1 MIKIWL
7 PKRSRKQR
15 ILNAAFSNLWSLLLS
30 NNWRIRSI
38 SSIWLKVIRI
48 GTGKKLR
55 ITKDRRSRSN
65 RKLALTNSLK
75 ISRDMSLHLS
85 IKEMKLWAIRTCLSL
100 HMSINLRP
108 YWIKDGTLNTSK
120 REKRKKMRLRL
131 IIKEAKKLSPKLE
144 GTRLCQLMKQ
154 VKMKPRKKIS
164 LRFSRRSSKSLC
176 KSLIIIYFYRQKKI

>member
-15 ILNAAFSNLWSLLLS
+15 ITNDAFSNLWSLLQS
-30 NNWRIRSI
+30 NNWKISCI
-38 SSIWLKVIRI
+38 SSIWSKVILI
-48 GTGKKLR
+48 GTGKKSL
-55 ITKDRRSRSN
+55 ITKDRKSRSN
-65 RKLALTNSLK
+65 PKLARINSPK
-75 ISRDMSLHLS
+75 ISRDMSLLLS
-85 IKEMKLWAIRTCLSL
+85 TKEMKLWAIRTSLSL
-100 HMSINLRP
+100 HMSTNLRP

-131 IIKEAKKLSPKLE
+131 IIKEAKTLSQKLV
-144 GTRLCQLMKQ
+144 GTRLCQLMKK

-164 LRFSRRSSKSLC
+164 LRFSRRNSKSLC